1 MNISLTELGNIGE
14 FVSGV
19 VVVVSL
25 VYLAVQVK
33 ASTTATRF
41 DSYVRAIAIITEHQK
56 LLVNPEVGKIWLR
69 GLADSDSLL
78 AEERLGFYQLMYI
91 LMNAYEIRV
100 IGPENATQNEALI
113 AALVENPGFVRWW
126 KQARESYS
134 DRFRNFVDGHI
145 AACN

>member
-1 MNISLTELGNIGE
+1 MNISISELGNIGE

-33 ASTTATRF
+33 ASTAATRF
-41 DSYVRAIAIITEHQK
+41 DSYVRAISIITEHQK
-56 LLVNPEVGKIWLR
+56 LLVDPEVGKIWLR
-69 GLADSDSLL
+69 GLADPESLI

-91 LMNAYEIRV
+91 LMNAYELRV
-100 IGPENATQNEALI
+100 IGPEDATQNETLI
-113 AALVENPGFVRWW
+113 AALVENPGFIRWW

-134 DRFRNFVDGHI
+134 DRFRDFVDEHI
-145 AACN
+145 AARN